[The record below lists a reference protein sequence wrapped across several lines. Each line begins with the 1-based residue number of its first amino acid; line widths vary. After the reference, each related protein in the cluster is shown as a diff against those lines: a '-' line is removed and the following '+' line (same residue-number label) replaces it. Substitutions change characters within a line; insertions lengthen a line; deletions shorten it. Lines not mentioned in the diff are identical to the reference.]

1 MRYYEAHDK
10 VIFGIKI
17 VFLKQSV
24 DLLRHFKR
32 LFINLRIN

>member
-1 MRYYEAHDK
+1 MAYGVHAK

-17 VFLKQSV
+17 VFLNQSV

-32 LFINLRIN
+32 LSIKLRIY